1 MNHFRLISE
10 FIKLYDNSWLIF
22 MRKLLLFNMI
32 QSNRTFDFTPS
43 EIPDP
48 NIISFMHMT
57 RIINSTNSFLIF
69 LDKLLI
75 FLTIFSTNLYL
86 LLNHQIFSL
95 LDFQDIQHLQN
106 SHSFLNQLIKLWN
119 IVHDKMDDLFG

>member
-22 MRKLLLFNMI
+22 MRKLMLFNMMK
-32 QSNRTFDFTPS
+32 SNRTFDFTPS

-75 FLTIFSTNLYL
+75 FLASFSTNLYL
-86 LLNHQIFSL
+86 LLNHKIFSL

-106 SHSFLNQLIKLWN
+106 SNSFLNQLIKLWN
-119 IVHDKMDDLFG
+119 IVHDKMDDLFS